1 MAQRTLRAEKF
12 KGLTDLP
19 LYNRDTSWLKQC
31 QNFRVMPSGYLEARQ
46 GFQKIKPSGGT
57 AADPI
62 SAGIFIGGHEHT
74 MADGYIFTYE
84 ASTGAYT
91 GNFAQRA
98 YFEIFSSTDDEQH
111 DAIYIGSTIGK
122 FSRVVW
128 YLGQGTMGASDP
140 VLAYEYPQTAAWD
153 TDGTAASTGDLTLTS
168 TPNWEA
174 TGEQLM
180 EWPIPS
186 DWVKTVRN
194 GIYGWW
200 VRVRIA
206 TLNDGFTT
214 AVRQGGTSNAVPSQR
229 VYVDWPGAREIYV
242 ASANS
247 AAATNNG
254 TLKYY
259 GQSDATTAAWQSVS
273 TSLFSGNYPRA
284 RFASYRNILYMV
296 NGKEQKR
303 WDSNTL
309 ADIGFTT
316 PDLTTTAATPVAGAG
331 TGLGNGVWLYAM
343 TYGYGPNGEWGES
356 SYAAI
361 GTAATTV
368 SGANDGVRLEWAFNT
383 TPGSDV
389 DVIYLYRTQNLTSAQ
404 ASGQAA
410 FPYYRFKT
418 MYRNS
423 AGTLPSGTG
432 ASGPH
437 TDETLAL
444 PFPPVD
450 LDVALR
456 TPPSRCRFIGVHKN
470 RMFLASNNQ
479 YPGRVWWSQ
488 PFQSEAF
495 NTDEDFADF
504 TRSTGGQVT
513 GIVEF
518 ADQMVV
524 FTEDKMFGIANVD
537 QDQPSIYEIAVVGCV
552 APDSIASS
560 DGNLMWLGRNGVY
573 RWTGEGLPQR
583 VSNDTSVA
591 FGKLS
596 FETHGGSRA
605 VIHNRMYETYLI
617 SNDATELA
625 TPRYRYDLVTDS
637 WSLLSL
643 GLTGRIAPL
652 VVVTAPLGHADAGVR
667 HPLYGQADKVGTN
680 YAIYIGE
687 YTESDDGSAF
697 TCRADV
703 HFGPP
708 LYKRARPDSAF
719 AVFNGGSS
727 AGWNT
732 PTISAVT
739 GSYIDT
745 APDLQTAGPTDGATD
760 YSLVE
765 YVYTNP
771 GEGSGDH
778 VVSFQVTTVTTTGTI
793 TAGNEGKLLGVYLDA
808 DILDPADGI

>member
-62 SAGIFIGGHEHT
+62 SAGIFTGAHEHT
-74 MADGYIFTYE
+74 MADGFLYTHDG
-84 ASTGAYT
+84 SNYT
-91 GNFAQRA
+91 GNLAQRGQFQIWA
-98 YFEIFSSTDDEQH
+98 TGNNAAVVGDSV
-111 DAIYIGSTIGK
+111 YIGSTIGK
-122 FSRVVW
+122 FSRVVF
-128 YLGQGTMGASDP
+128 YIGQALAWATTAETFAYQFPTASDWS
-140 VLAYEYPQTAAWD
+140 ATTA
-153 TDGTAASTGDLTLTS
+153 LTLTT
-168 TPNWEA
+168 TPTFTS
-174 TGEQLM
+174 TGEQTL
-180 EWPIPS
+180 EFQDPGAT
-186 DWVKTVRN
+186 WVKSVRN
-194 GIYGWW
+194 GIYAWW
-200 VRVRIA
+200 IRI
-206 TLNDGFTT
+206 TITSGGGTGIGT
-214 AVRQGGTSNAVPSQR
+214 ACRQGGTSSTVAPQK
-229 VYVDWPGAREIYV
+229 VYVDWPGARQIYV
-242 ASANS
+242 SSANS
-247 AAATNNG
+247 AGGAGNG

-259 GQSDATTAAWQSVS
+259 GQSDATTVAWQSVS

-284 RFASYRNILYMV
+284 RFASYRNLLYMV

-303 WDSNTL
+303 WDGKTL
-309 ADIGFTT
+309 ADIGFTAPVDNGT
-316 PDLTTTAATPVAGAG
+316 AGVADSGGGSGLTGAFA
-331 TGLGNGVWLYAM
+331 YAL

-356 SYAAI
+356 SELTDSGFAASL
-361 GTAATTV
+361 TDNAMTV
-368 SGANDGVRLEWAFNT
+368 TLDV
-383 TPGSDV
+383 TPAETV
-389 DVIYLYRTQNLTSAQ
+389 EVIYIYRTTDMTSVPSTAQ
-404 ASGQAA
+404 GSFPMFRIASVYRNADGTWPATYSDSTAA
-410 FPYYRFKT
+410 FP
-418 MYRNS
+418 
-423 AGTLPSGTG
+423 
-432 ASGPH
+432 
-437 TDETLAL
+437 
-444 PFPPVD
+444 FPPAE
-450 LDVALR
+450 LNIATR
-456 TPPSRCRFIGVHKN
+456 TPPSRCKYIAVHKN
-470 RMFLASNNQ
+470 RLFLASNNQ
-479 YPGRVWWSQ
+479 YPGRVWWSE
-488 PFQSEAF
+488 PFEAEAF
-495 NTDEDFADF
+495 LTDENFADF

-513 GIVEF
+513 GIIEF
-518 ADQMVV
+518 ADQIVC

-552 APDSIASS
+552 APDSIASA

-605 VIHNRMYETYLI
+605 VIHNRMYETYLV

-652 VVVTAPLGHADAGVR
+652 VVVTAPLGHADSGVR

-680 YAIYIGE
+680 YAIYLGE

-697 TCRADV
+697 SLRADV

-765 YVYTNP
+765 YAYKNP

-778 VVSFQVTTVTTTGTI
+778 VISFQVATVTTTGTI
-793 TAGNEGKLLGVYLDA
+793 TAGNEGKLLGVYLNA
-808 DILDPADGI
+808 DILEPSDGI